1 MVRKEVIK
9 LLDNGIIYSISDS
22 KWVSPAQVVPK
33 KGSLTVVKNESND
46 LVPTRTVTGWHICID
61 YRKLNKA
68 TRKDHFPLPFI
79 DQVLERLANFSY
91 FCYLYRLIG
100 FYQIPI
106 HPDDQAKTT
115 FTCPNGTFAIRRM
128 PFRLCNAPVIFQ

>member
-22 KWVSPAQVVPK
+22 KWVSPVQVVLK
-33 KGSLTVVKNESND
+33 KSGLTAVKNESND
-46 LVPTRTVTGWHICID
+46 LVPTKTVTRWCICTD

-68 TRKDHFPLPFI
+68 TMKDHFLLRFI
-79 DQVLERLANFSY
+79 DKVLEQLANFSY
-91 FCYLYRLIG
+91 FCYLDGLSG

-106 HPDDQAKTT
+106 FPDDQPKTT
-115 FTCPNGTFAIRRM
+115 FTCPYGTFAFRHI
-128 PFRLCNAPVIFQ
+128 PFRLCNAPATF